1 MFAKLTG
8 KIDTLFHD
16 SLILD
21 VGGVGYHVFASGRT
35 LGLIGDTGSP
45 VSLLIE
51 THVREDHIHL
61 YGFSSIQERD
71 WFRLLTS
78 VQGVGAKSG
87 LAILTACPPDRLPM
101 VIASN
106 DAHALRQADG
116 VGPKLAIRIC
126 TELKDKVQNMN
137 LGAAAHQ
144 PVIAPVK
151 KGKAK
156 AGENIPDATPP
167 ANDFSMDQDAVSAL
181 VNLGYGRSEAFSA
194 VLSARQKSN
203 DNSGVPLAIDY
214 LIKAA
219 LKELAS

>member
-8 KIDTLFHD
+8 KIDSLFQD

-35 LGLIGDTGSP
+35 LGLIGDCGSP

-61 YGFSSIQERD
+61 YGFSSLQERD

-106 DAHALRQADG
+106 DANALRQADG
-116 VGPKLAIRIC
+116 VGPKLATRIC

-144 PVIAPVK
+144 PVSAPVAK
-151 KGKAK
+151 KGKEK
-156 AGENIPDATPP
+156 AGETPST
-167 ANDFSMDQDAVSAL
+167 ANQFAIDQDAVSAL

-203 DNSGVPLAIDY
+203 DNPPTIDY
-214 LIKAA
+214 LIKSA
-219 LKELAS
+219 LKELAG

>member
-8 KIDTLFHD
+8 KIDTLFQD

-35 LGLIGDTGSP
+35 LGLIGDVGSP

-61 YGFSSIQERD
+61 YGFSSVQERD

-87 LAILTACPPDRLPM
+87 LAILSACPAERLPL

-106 DAHALRQADG
+106 DANALRQADG
-116 VGPKLAIRIC
+116 VGPKLATRIC
-126 TELKDKVQNMN
+126 IELKDKVQNMN
-137 LGAAAHQ
+137 LGAVVHQ
-144 PVIAPVK
+144 PITPVK

-156 AGENIPDATPP
+156 DENP
-167 ANDFSMDQDAVSAL
+167 AASAVDYTLDQDAVSAL
-181 VNLGYGRSEAFSA
+181 VNLGYGRAEAFSA
-194 VLSARQKSN
+194 VMTARQKSN
-203 DNSGVPLAIDY
+203 DNPPSIDS
-214 LIKAA
+214 LIKGA
-219 LKELAS
+219 LKELAKSA

>member
-8 KIDTLFHD
+8 KIDTLFSD

-35 LGLIGDTGSP
+35 LGLIGDVGSP
-45 VSLLIE
+45 VSLLID

-61 YGFSSIQERD
+61 YGFSSTQERD

-87 LAILTACPPDRLPM
+87 LAILSACPAERLAL

-106 DAHALRQADG
+106 DAAVLRQADG
-116 VGPKLAIRIC
+116 VGPKLATRIC

-137 LGAAAHQ
+137 LGAVVHQ
-144 PVIAPVK
+144 PAVAPVK
-151 KGKAK
+151 KSKAK
-156 AGENIPDATPP
+156 SEVEPSPSSP
-167 ANDFSMDQDAVSAL
+167 VQDFTLDQDVVSAL

-194 VLSARQKSN
+194 VMAARQKSN
-203 DNSGVPLAIDY
+203 DNPPTLDG
-214 LIKAA
+214 LIKSA

>member
-8 KIDTLFHD
+8 KIDTVFQD

-35 LGLIGDTGSP
+35 LGLIGDAGLSA
-45 VSLLIE
+45 SLLIE

-61 YGFSSIQERD
+61 YGFSSLGERD

-87 LAILTACPPDRLPM
+87 LAILTACPPDRLPI

-106 DAHALRQADG
+106 DVNALRQAEG
-116 VGPKLAIRIC
+116 VGPKLATRIC

-137 LGAAAHQ
+137 LGAVAHQ
-144 PVIAPVK
+144 PPTQPK
-151 KGKAK
+151 KSKAK
-156 AGENIPDATPP
+156 SDDVSAP
-167 ANDFSMDQDAVSAL
+167 ANDFTIDQDAVSAL

-194 VLSARQKSN
+194 VMAARQKSN
-203 DNSGVPLAIDY
+203 DNPPTIDG
-214 LIKAA
+214 LIKSA
-219 LKELAS
+219 LKELAG

>member
-8 KIDTLFHD
+8 KIDTLFSD

-35 LGLIGDTGSP
+35 LGLIGDVGSA

-61 YGFSSIQERD
+61 YGFSSLQERD

-87 LAILTACPPDRLPM
+87 LAILTACPPERLPL
-101 VIASN
+101 VIASA
-106 DAHALRQADG
+106 DAAALRQADG
-116 VGPKLAIRIC
+116 VGPKLATRIC

-137 LGAAAHQ
+137 LGAVAHQ
-144 PVIAPVK
+144 PVVSPAK
-151 KGKAK
+151 KSKGKAK
-156 AGENIPDATPP
+156 EAEVLP
-167 ANDFSMDQDAVSAL
+167 ANDFTLDQDAVSAL
-181 VNLGYGRSEAFSA
+181 VNLGYGRAEAFSA
-194 VLSARQKSN
+194 VIAARQKSN
-203 DNSGVPLAIDY
+203 DNMTIDV
-214 LIKAA
+214 LIKSA
-219 LKELAS
+219 LKELVS